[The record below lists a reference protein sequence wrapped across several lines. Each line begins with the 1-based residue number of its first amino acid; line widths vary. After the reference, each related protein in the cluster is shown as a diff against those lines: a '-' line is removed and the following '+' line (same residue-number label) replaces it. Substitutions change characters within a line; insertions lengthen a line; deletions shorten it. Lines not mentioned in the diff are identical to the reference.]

1 MRFSWQANPA
11 SDDQYLATIGK
22 MARLAQHV
30 VDRIAAGEP
39 AVDTVGMD
47 NANQKRLNQVLHL
60 VATPTVYD
68 LNTHQVVDTSGNDW
82 LKRLVGHS

>member
-11 SDDQYLATIGK
+11 SDHQYLATIGK

-39 AVDTVGMD
+39 AVDTVAMD
-47 NANQKRLNQVLHL
+47 NANQKRLNEVLQLSRPQRCTTSTHTRSS
-60 VATPTVYD
+60 TPRAMT
-68 LNTHQVVDTSGNDW
+68 G
-82 LKRLVGHS
+82 